1 MVADNLEKVQMRG
14 ERIDELDERAGES
27 NDCVSNMLWVG
38 LIKSC
43 AQLSSPHTPGN
54 FYCAVCLGTS
64 LSCCNGTVEEHMHYG
79 VHTLHSGR
87 GSE

>member
-43 AQLSSPHTPGN
+43 AQLSSSPYPSLVPKPHFSRPPEKN
-54 FYCAVCLGTS
+54 CLGTR
-64 LSCCNGTVEEHMHYG
+64 LPIPLTTFTVQYG
-79 VHTLHSGR
+79 
-87 GSE
+87 